1 TRRQDAAAN
10 IGEAD
15 GPKGAGQEARSQTA
29 VGRAQHALHNIA
41 GEVAEWF
48 KAAVLTRRQDAAANI
63 GEADGPKGAGQ
74 EARSQTA
81 VGRAQH
87 ALHNIAGEVAV
98 WDEVA
103 VLTRRQDAAANI
115 GEADGPK
122 GVGQEARS
130 QTAVGRAQHALHN
143 IAGEV
148 AEWFK

>member
-1 TRRQDAAAN
+1 ELRGQDSSVYS
-10 IGEAD
+10 GVAD
-15 GPKGAGQEARSQTA
+15 GALGAWPERRSYA
-29 VGRAQHALHNIA
+29 GVGRAQHALHNIA

-48 KAAVLTRRQDAAANI
+48 KA
-63 GEADGPKGAGQ
+63 
-74 EARSQTA
+74 
-81 VGRAQH
+81 
-87 ALHNIAGEVAV
+87 
-98 WDEVA
+98 A

-148 AEWFK
+148 AEWVKAAVLTRRQDAAANIGE